1 MSAITVW
8 SCIQSYRTSK
18 AQDLDRIFISQHKII
33 ECLEGYSGKD
43 EYHGHESGPAG
54 GPESPAATINLDKA
68 IAYLELNKPTIAQ
81 EEKKTRSMNHLQK
94 KSLSQTETLIQIIND
109 NDNLG
114 AIPTLL
120 HSKAT
125 ELKTTQPWYD
135 IRLVWGAF
143 EAKYRSKKNKAPQKT
158 NYK

>member
-1 MSAITVW
+1 MSATTVW

-18 AQDLDRIFISQHKII
+18 AQDFDRIFISQHKII

-43 EYHGHESGPAG
+43 EYHGHESGSSG

-81 EEKKTRSMNHLQK
+81 EEKKTNSMNHLQK
-94 KSLSQTETLIQIIND
+94 KSMSQTDTLIQIIKD
-109 NDNLG
+109 TSDLG
-114 AIPTLL
+114 AIPAKL
-120 HSKAT
+120 HSKTT
-125 ELKTTQPWYD
+125 ELKISQPWYD
-135 IRLVWGAF
+135 IRLVWQAF
-143 EAKYRSKKNKAPQKT
+143 ESKYHGKKGKNPIKT